1 MISIQISIPASM
13 VGTTSIE
20 SATYTVIIEHLEAAA
35 YKGISQLPPA
45 FGVWVFLKMA
55 NEILLPTQGI

>member
-1 MISIQISIPASM
+1 M

-55 NEILLPTQGI
+55 NEISLLPTQGI